1 MQEAFLR
8 WDKADWRR
16 IDSPPAWLARVV
28 TNLSLN
34 ILSSARVRRERY
46 VGPWLPGT
54 GCHGSRVAARLVG
67 VGHTDGRDRA
77 IRRQSER
84 GYFG

>member
-1 MQEAFLR
+1 VQEAFLR

-46 VGPWLPGT
+46 VGPWLPEPD
-54 GCHGSRVAARLVG
+54 V
-67 VGHTDGRDRA
+67 TDP
-77 IRRQSER
+77 E
-84 GYFG
+84 